1 MNLEYTTEKYSL
13 VRAHDTD
20 AGLDLH
26 YYEPGIDRVTFIRG
40 TDTVLFTGVRVSIPI
55 GYVGLLCLR
64 SSLAKK
70 GLRLSNGVGIIDSG
84 YRGQV
89 GVMVYYE
96 EDGRLIIEQGDR
108 IAQLVVVPCPVF
120 QPTLVERLDV
130 TERGTGG
137 FGSTGI

>member
-1 MNLEYTTEKYSL
+1 MMLEYTTAKYPL

-26 YYEPGIDRVTFIRG
+26 YYERSINAITFMRG
-40 TDTVLFTGVRVSIPI
+40 TNTVLGTGVRVAIPV

-70 GLRLSNGVGIIDSG
+70 GLRLCNGVGIIDSG
-84 YRGQV
+84 YRGEI

-96 EDGRLIIEQGDR
+96 EEHRTVIEQGDR
-108 IAQLVVVPCPVF
+108 IAQLVIVPCPAFVP
-120 QPTLVERLDV
+120 QLVSNLDPTP
-130 TERGTGG
+130 RGTGG
-137 FGSTGI
+137 FGSTGV

>member
-1 MNLEYTTEKYSL
+1 MNLEYTTEKYPL

-26 YYEPGIDRVTFIRG
+26 YYEPGINRTLFIRG
-40 TDTVLFTGVRVSIPI
+40 AYTVLFTGVCVAIPI

-84 YRGQV
+84 YRGQI
-89 GVMVYYE
+89 GVMVHYQ
-96 EDGRLIIEQGDR
+96 EDGRLIIDQGDR
-108 IAQLVVVPCPVF
+108 IAQLVVVPCPAF

-137 FGSTGI
+137 FGSSGV